1 MNSVNK
7 YGNTPLMIAAYNYH
21 AEGIRILLEAG
32 ADVNQENLKG
42 EAPLISAMYGM
53 IDTRCINLYIASG
66 ADVNSKMYD

>member
-1 MNSVNK
+1 MSHNTALMEARKVPSV
-7 YGNTPLMIAAYNYH
+7 
-21 AEGIRILLEAG
+21 EWLLEAG

-42 EAPLISAMYGM
+42 ETSLISVMYGM